1 MKLIMESW
9 RKYLSEEELDD
20 PAQTNSK
27 IIFMAGAPGS
37 GKSTV
42 LEGLGLPIDIV
53 NADTFYEKYLSGLSK
68 RSLAFKS
75 YGKDVDSLLQDFNA
89 VRDELKQFLGIDP
102 EEKISHEELV
112 QKYDDSE
119 EKDDNL
125 FFWYKKYRQMAS
137 IRAKKFA
144 KAQRKAKKQKEE
156 YELEGRPFIVD
167 GTSGVF
173 ARMKNAKK
181 KLEDLGY
188 DVGMIYVDVPED
200 LAIRRQQF
208 RDRKLSPQD
217 VSNSWAAVNKN
228 KEPYKKLF
236 GDNFFY
242 FVNDV
247 DLNPDDYSSKQEFDK
262 AVLTKVKEKVNPKL
276 LPQVSI
282 FFSGQE
288 LNEADWQKWVET
300 NYDEQIAAYT
310 RGGGNKT
317 KPSGW
322 KPAPISYRGAPPGA
336 SGG

>member
-1 MKLIMESW
+1 MKLLMESW
-9 RKYLSEEELDD
+9 RKYLSEEELTD
-20 PAQTNSK
+20 PTQTNSK

-102 EEKISHEELV
+102 EEKISHDELV

-125 FFWYKKYRQMAS
+125 FFRYKKYRQMAS
-137 IRAKKFA
+137 IRSKKFTT
-144 KAQRKAKKQKEE
+144 AQAKAKKQKAE

-167 GTSGVF
+167 GTAGAF

-188 DVGMIYVDVPED
+188 DVGMIYVDVPKKM
-200 LAIRRQQF
+200 AIDRQQF

-217 VSNSWAAVNKN
+217 VSNSWDAVNKN
-228 KEPYKKLF
+228 KKPYEDLF
-236 GDNFFY
+236 GEDKFFD
-242 FVNDV
+242 FLNDA
-247 DLNPDDYSSKQEFDK
+247 PSPEETIK
-262 AVLTKVKEKVNPKL
+262 KVKSEL
-276 LPQVSI
+276 LPRVST

-288 LNEADWQKWVET
+288 LNEADWQKWVKT
-300 NYDEQIAAYT
+300 NYDQQIAAYT
-310 RGGGNKT
+310 RGGKNKVR
-317 KPSGW
+317 PSGW
-322 KPAPISYRGAPPGA
+322 QEAPISYRGAPPGA

>member
-1 MKLIMESW
+1 MKLLMESW
-9 RKYLSEEELDD
+9 RKYLSEEELTD
-20 PAQTNSK
+20 PTQTNSK

-102 EEKISHEELV
+102 EEKISHDELV

-125 FFWYKKYRQMAS
+125 FFRYKKYRQMAS

-167 GTSGVF
+167 GTGGVF
-173 ARMKNAKK
+173 ARMRNAKK

-188 DVGMIYVDVPED
+188 DVGMIYVDVPKKM
-200 LAIRRQQF
+200 AIDRQQF

-217 VSNSWAAVNKN
+217 VSNSWDAVNKN
-228 KEPYKKLF
+228 KKPYEDLF
-236 GDNFFY
+236 GEDKFFD
-242 FVNDV
+242 FLNDA
-247 DLNPDDYSSKQEFDK
+247 PSPEETIK
-262 AVLTKVKEKVNPKL
+262 KVKSEL
-276 LPQVSI
+276 LPRVST

-288 LNEADWQKWVET
+288 LNEADWQKWVKT
-300 NYDEQIAAYT
+300 NYDQQIAAYT
-310 RGGGNKT
+310 RGGKNKVR
-317 KPSGW
+317 PSGW
-322 KPAPISYRGAPPGA
+322 QEAPISYRGAPPGA